1 MNLHE
6 VSFEDYLN
14 ILSRSHVLRS
24 WATPT
29 GQSIHVVEY
38 AGNDVLIITEP
49 IQGNAVV
56 IESND
61 ANYGG
66 SIHDQARHDRAAGR

>member
-6 VSFEDYLN
+6 VSFEDYLD
-14 ILSRSHVLRS
+14 ILSRSKGLHS
-24 WATPT
+24 WETSA
-29 GQSIHVVEY
+29 GQIIHVVEY
-38 AGNDVLIITEP
+38 GGNDVLIITEP
-49 IQGNAVV
+49 IHGTAVV

-66 SIHDQARHDRAAGR
+66 SIHDQARNDRARGG